1 MKKVFASN
9 INGKVKNYKLSYKN
23 AMLPIYEAITNSIFA
38 IEQKRKDDPSFIGK
52 IEVEFIRTGLCKE
65 EMVVRDVLIK
75 DNGVGFNEENMSSF
89 MTSDSRFKEEFGG
102 KGNGRFSWLKEFYSA
117 EITSVFYDGV
127 YNKRSFV
134 FTMNNDEVD
143 DTLSETNETDTGSI
157 VYLKD
162 LNEKYERYIPKE
174 TNSIVEG
181 LIEHLIVYLLSDECP
196 SIKIKDYDKTYS
208 VNDTFKEMFENEKT
222 MTTFNVGNYSF
233 ELTSLKIKREGFGH
247 NYLYFCANNRL
258 VKTKDVNEY
267 IVNLDNRIFEK
278 EHYWY
283 LGVLTSAYLDSRVD
297 YDRQSF
303 SIEEDDDSYENE
315 PSINK
320 ITREAVS
327 KVKDYLG
334 DYLNKTNEEKVERIN
349 KYVQSTAPEY
359 RYLMQYKGNAIA
371 KIKPGVTDDELDDSL
386 NKIKRD
392 FERETRKESEKLLEN
407 SDDAIATPSEY
418 EQQFA
423 EVVRKIT
430 DMNKSKLADYIVKR
444 KAILDLFEKGLRI
457 TNNGKYHL
465 EKELH
470 NLIFHVKETSDSLD
484 YESHN
489 LWIIDEKM
497 AYSSYVASDIPF
509 NNDTKEDRT
518 DILVCDSPVAV
529 GNGENGFYNTISIF
543 ELKRPQRNDYSKI
556 DNPIEQMIGY
566 VKKIKTNKMKDRYG
580 RPIRVN
586 DSTQFFL
593 YAICDLTDHLLE
605 ILNDNGHY
613 TILDDNSGAFTYNE
627 NYHAYI
633 EVISYDK
640 LIGDS
645 KLRNKVFFKK
655 LGIEQ

>member
-566 VKKIKTNKMKDRYG
+566 VKKIKTNKMKDIYG

>member
-334 DYLNKTNEEKVERIN
+334 DYLNKN
-349 KYVQSTAPEY
+349 Q
-359 RYLMQYKGNAIA
+359 
-371 KIKPGVTDDELDDSL
+371 
-386 NKIKRD
+386 
-392 FERETRKESEKLLEN
+392 
-407 SDDAIATPSEY
+407 
-418 EQQFA
+418 
-423 EVVRKIT
+423 
-430 DMNKSKLADYIVKR
+430 IV
-444 KAILDLFEKGLRI
+444 
-457 TNNGKYHL
+457 
-465 EKELH
+465 
-470 NLIFHVKETSDSLD
+470 LID
-484 YESHN
+484 
-489 LWIIDEKM
+489 
-497 AYSSYVASDIPF
+497 
-509 NNDTKEDRT
+509 
-518 DILVCDSPVAV
+518 
-529 GNGENGFYNTISIF
+529 
-543 ELKRPQRNDYSKI
+543 
-556 DNPIEQMIGY
+556 
-566 VKKIKTNKMKDRYG
+566 
-580 RPIRVN
+580 
-586 DSTQFFL
+586 
-593 YAICDLTDHLLE
+593 
-605 ILNDNGHY
+605 
-613 TILDDNSGAFTYNE
+613 
-627 NYHAYI
+627 
-633 EVISYDK
+633 
-640 LIGDS
+640 
-645 KLRNKVFFKK
+645 
-655 LGIEQ
+655 

>member
-457 TNNGKYHL
+457 TN
-465 EKELH
+465 
-470 NLIFHVKETSDSLD
+470 
-484 YESHN
+484 
-489 LWIIDEKM
+489 II
-497 AYSSYVASDIPF
+497 
-509 NNDTKEDRT
+509 
-518 DILVCDSPVAV
+518 
-529 GNGENGFYNTISIF
+529 
-543 ELKRPQRNDYSKI
+543 
-556 DNPIEQMIGY
+556 
-566 VKKIKTNKMKDRYG
+566 
-580 RPIRVN
+580 
-586 DSTQFFL
+586 
-593 YAICDLTDHLLE
+593 
-605 ILNDNGHY
+605 
-613 TILDDNSGAFTYNE
+613 
-627 NYHAYI
+627 
-633 EVISYDK
+633 
-640 LIGDS
+640 
-645 KLRNKVFFKK
+645 
-655 LGIEQ
+655 